1 MNQSAPRASLQR
13 FIARILLVPAL
24 LFLAAFVVSEAGAD
38 VVVLTAD
45 RVNIRNAPSTD
56 AEVVAWFKRG
66 DSVETRG
73 PAKDGWV
80 KIAWPAKVPVW
91 AYGPLID
98 QTKGLVRAKEAN
110 LRNGPGKNYVEVGK
124 LVQGDRVAI
133 IRESDG
139 WVQIEPPASLLAY
152 VAANFL
158 GGATPK
164 SNPVVSERSGGV
176 LTEEVPP
183 KAAPPVVEHLRAES
197 KNSQSTVVATSEAP
211 GQRVVSETR
220 KVEIQSAP
228 PVSQPVVNQEFYITP
243 SKGASVTTVQPLIQY
258 SATVRN
264 VVRVGRVGLSLDP
277 KSPSHYELE
286 SLNKGEGVLG
296 YLVTEDES
304 IKFSLYRDRIVRI
317 TAEEYLDSKSAPIAT
332 LKVKTIQGDAG
343 R

>member
-1 MNQSAPRASLQR
+1 MNQSAPRAPLRR

-24 LFLAAFVVSEAGAD
+24 LFLATFVVPQVSAD

-45 RVNIRNAPSTD
+45 RVNIRNAPSAD
-56 AEVVAWFKRG
+56 AEVIAWFKRG

-73 PAKDGWV
+73 PAKDGWM

-98 QTKGLVRAKEAN
+98 QTKGSVRAKEAN

-124 LVQGDRVAI
+124 LVQGDRVSV
-133 IRESDG
+133 IREADG
-139 WVQIEPPASLLAY
+139 WVQIEPPASLSAF

-158 GGATPK
+158 GGTAPK
-164 SNPVVSERSGGV
+164 SNPVVSGRSVEV

-183 KAAPPVVEHLRAES
+183 KAAPPAEVLRAES
-197 KNSQSTVVATSEAP
+197 KNSQSTIVATSESP
-211 GQRVVSETR
+211 GQRIVAETR
-220 KVEIQSAP
+220 KVEPQPAP
-228 PVSQPVVNQEFYITP
+228 PVSRPVVNQEFYITP
-243 SKGASVTTVQPLIQY
+243 AKGASVTTAQPLIQY
-258 SATVRN
+258 SSTVRN

-304 IKFSLYRDRIVRI
+304 IKFSLYRDRIVRV